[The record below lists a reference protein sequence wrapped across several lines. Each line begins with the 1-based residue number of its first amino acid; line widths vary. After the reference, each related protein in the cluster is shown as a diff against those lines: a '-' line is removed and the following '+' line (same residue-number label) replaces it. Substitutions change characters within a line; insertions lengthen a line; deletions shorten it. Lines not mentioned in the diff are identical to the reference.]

1 MNGHG
6 LDPSVLVALHAPS
19 VHFSQKH
26 KKGKEKIKGGREGVV
41 VWHGVSR
48 AVFSI

>member
-1 MNGHG
+1 MMELKWLNGHG

-19 VHFSQKH
+19 VHFS
-26 KKGKEKIKGGREGVV
+26 KIKGGREGVV